1 MKFDFK
7 TFLRKVKEY
16 ELKRKFDLNEL
27 AKNFLQGLLLLVPVV
42 VTIYVVFFI
51 LQAMDSW
58 LRFPLPGLGFP
69 IPGLGF
75 LITVALIIL
84 VGRLASNVFVQ
95 GALKSMDTLLTRTP
109 FVKLLYT
116 SLKDLIEAFMGEKK
130 RFDQPVLVTLTAD
143 GQASAIG
150 FVTRQSLEFLGL
162 QDRVAVY
169 FPQSYNF
176 AGNLLVFPRSQ
187 VQPLAVDSAELMAF
201 IVSGGVSG
209 GLTTEASRVPE
220 AEAQA

>member
-1 MKFDFK
+1 MAFDFK
-7 TFLRKVKEY
+7 TFLKKVKEH
-16 ELKRKFDLNEL
+16 ELRRKFDLNEL

-42 VTIYVVFFI
+42 VTIYVVFFV

-58 LRFPLPGLGFP
+58 LRFPIPGLGFP

-75 LITVALIIL
+75 LITVGLIIL

-95 GALKSMDTLLTRTP
+95 GALKSMDTLLTGTP

-130 RFDQPVLVTLTAD
+130 RFDQPVLVTLSAG
-143 GQASAIG
+143 GQPQAIG

-176 AGNLLVFPRSQ
+176 AGNLLIFPPSQ
-187 VQPLAVDSAELMAF
+187 IQSLAVDSAEAMAF

-209 GLTTEASRVPE
+209 GPASADPGLRE
-220 AEAQA
+220 AEAQV

>member
-7 TFLRKVKEY
+7 TFLRKVKEH

-42 VTIYVVFFI
+42 VTVYVVFLI
-51 LQAMDSW
+51 LEAMDSW
-58 LRFPLPGLGFP
+58 LRLPIPGLGFP
-69 IPGLGF
+69 IPGLGI
-75 LITVALIIL
+75 LVTVGMIIL

-130 RFDQPVLVTLTAD
+130 RFDQPVLVTLAA
-143 GQASAIG
+143 GSQAQAIG
-150 FVTRQSLEFLGL
+150 FVTRQSLDFLGVY
-162 QDRVAVY
+162 DRVAVY

-187 VQPLAVDSAELMAF
+187 VQPLEVDSAELMAF

-209 GLTTEASRVPE
+209 GITGGASGVPE
-220 AEAQA
+220 AEARA

>member
-7 TFLRKVKEY
+7 TFLQKVKEY

-58 LRFPLPGLGFP
+58 LRFPIPGLGFP

-130 RFDQPVLVTLTAD
+130 RFDQPVLVTLTT
-143 GQASAIG
+143 GSQAQGIG
-150 FVTRQSLEFLGL
+150 FVTRQNLDFLGVH
-162 QDRVAVY
+162 DRVAVY

-176 AGNLLVFPRSQ
+176 AGNLLIFPRSQ
-187 VQPLAVDSAELMAF
+187 VQPLAVDSAEVMAF

-209 GLTTEASRVPE
+209 GFAAEAPGMPE
-220 AEAQA
+220 AEARA